1 MSKLRILLLYISEVS
16 GHHQATL
23 AIEESLKILNPEVET
38 LNLNA
43 FNYTNPITEKI
54 INRLYLGVI
63 KRTPGIWDYLY
74 DNPSVVRRTQRIK
87 ELIHKHNSPK
97 LKKLFDEF
105 APQAVVCSQAFPCGM
120 VADFKKTYDS
130 RLPLIGVLTD
140 YAPHSYWLYDNVNYY
155 IAPSDE
161 VKERF
166 IQKGVAG
173 ERILTYGIPVSPK
186 FSLKHDKEELAK
198 KFSLSLDKPVILAMG
213 GGQGLGPLN
222 KIVSAFKKIRIDSQL
237 VVVAGNNKKLYRKL
251 RRKIKSQKKK
261 ISLYGFIDNIDELME
276 ISTLIIT
283 KAGGLTT
290 AEALSRGLPIV
301 IIKPLPGQ
309 EEINTTYFLNKGAAV
324 KITDDKLIPR
334 LIQGLLANPA
344 ILKGMQEAAFK
355 LSRPGAGMTV
365 AKLILDEA
373 QTYASPGAHLCSITS
388 SIA

>member
-1 MSKLRILLLYISEVS
+1 MLYISEVS

-23 AIEESLKILNPEVET
+23 AIEEALKILNPEVEI

-105 APQAVVCSQAFPCGM
+105 RPTAVVCSQAFPCGM

-173 ERILTYGIPVSPK
+173 ERILAYGIPVSPK

-237 VVVAGNNKKLYRKL
+237 VVVAGSNKKLYRKL

-261 ISLYGFIDNIDELME
+261 ISLYGFIDNVDELME

-309 EEINTTYFLNKGAAV
+309 EEVNTTYFLNKGAAV

-334 LIQGLLANPA
+334 LIQELLANPS

-355 LSRPGAGMTV
+355 LSRPNASLTIAG
-365 AKLILDEA
+365 LILKEA
-373 QTYASPGAHLCSITS
+373 QAYAT
-388 SIA
+388 